1 MALVCVTSVRAA
13 PGASTLAVLAA
24 ACWPRPVALLEADP
38 SGGALAVRYRL
49 GRTPGLAGLAAAVRR
64 DAPPDALWA
73 HSQMLPGDLP
83 VVVAPE
89 SGEVTSRILRDAAPA
104 LAQWCRQLD
113 GIDVIVDCGRLGV
126 QDVNWP
132 LIHMSDELLIVTRPR
147 AEELYPVAHRF
158 RSIAHDVRSV
168 GLVLV
173 GDRPHS
179 PGEISGQLGI
189 TVHGVVA
196 DDPRAAGVLTFG
208 GSSRGL
214 RRSPLVRSV
223 RSFVDEMID
232 RMGLPFPG
240 DGTGEYEAIGS
251 GRRPMGELPAGASGR
266 RRRRPPV
273 QLPSETPP
281 PPMPTPMGTRS
292 GPTPAIG
299 AAQQQ
304 RPQQLQQRQQP
315 QPQSPVQQAAQ
326 QRERQRR
333 QGPPPPPT
341 APPVSPTP
349 AGQPPSYLNRASVG
363 TSERRSFTTTTGP
376 DQRLGSDTG
385 GWNQVTDSGNHD
397 AIWPSTLNT
406 GGHPVIS
413 VPAGHE
419 QQGMPGFQSPPPP
432 PSRPTSGD
440 QHPREPRAGHPLPPR
455 NRNVRLGDWR
465 GER

>member
-24 ACWPRPVALLEADP
+24 ACWPRPVALIEADP

-132 LIHMSDELLIVTRPR
+132 LVQFSDETLIVTRPR

-158 RSIAHDVRSV
+158 RSLHSEVRSA

-179 PGEISGQLGI
+179 PSEISTQLGI
-189 TVHGVVA
+189 TVHGVIA

-223 RSFVDEMID
+223 RTFVDELID
-232 RMGLPFPG
+232 RMGLPLPG
-240 DGTGEYEAIGS
+240 EAGVEYDALGS
-251 GRRPMGELPAGASGR
+251 GRRPMGELTSGR

-281 PPMPTPMGTRS
+281 PPSPTPMGTRS

-299 AAQQQ
+299 APHQPPGPGQGPVPPPPPP
-304 RPQQLQQRQQP
+304 RP
-315 QPQSPVQQAAQ
+315 
-326 QRERQRR
+326 RR
-333 QGPPPPPT
+333 QGPPPPPG
-341 APPVSPTP
+341 SP
-349 AGQPPSYLNRASVG
+349 AGMPPTYANRSG
-363 TSERRSFTTTTGP
+363 PGSSRRSFTTTTGSTP
-376 DQRLGSDTG
+376 TVRDGRGLDDTD
-385 GWNQVTDSGNHD
+385 GWLPVTEAAAAPSD

-406 GGHPVIS
+406 GGHPVVDTGPRSVTPFPGRSARPARPARPGPIS
-413 VPAGHE
+413 GEHPPGQPGHDA
-419 QQGMPGFQSPPPP
+419 
-432 PSRPTSGD
+432 R
-440 QHPREPRAGHPLPPR
+440 
-455 NRNVRLGDWR
+455 VRSLWR
-465 GER
+465 GGPR